1 VAARAFET
9 VIRLKLQQFS
19 PEEAKKRH
27 VAIARAGLAE
37 FVAKQGTP
45 PEVVLFTDG
54 HAASTEEEVQP
65 FGVIVYRFSRMREIA
80 EFALQEAKRI
90 SPVLT
95 GRYRDSWFAMV
106 DNREVALDAIPP
118 HATVV
123 ITNDQ
128 PYSRKINTGAKGFEK
143 YVPPGIAEKVRQLV
157 LSKYRN
163 LITANVQY
171 ITLEGGYV
179 LQHDLRKVVNG
190 RRYGGPRADALAG
203 SQISYPAIAISP
215 KFLGG

>member
-1 VAARAFET
+1 MAARAFET

-19 PEEAKKRH
+19 SEEAKKRH

-37 FVAKQGTP
+37 FTARQAMP
-45 PEVVLFTDG
+45 PEVALFTDG

-65 FGVIVYRFSRMREIA
+65 FGVIVYRFSRMKEIA
-80 EFALQEAKRI
+80 VFALEEAKRL

-106 DNREVALDAIPP
+106 DNREVALDEIP
-118 HATVV
+118 ANAVV
-123 ITNDQ
+123 TITNDQ

-143 YVPPGIAEKVRQLV
+143 YVPPGIAEKIRQSV
-157 LSKYRN
+157 LAKYRN
-163 LITANVQY
+163 LIAANVQY
-171 ITLEGGYV
+171 LSLEGGHV

-190 RRYGGPRADALAG
+190 RRYGGPRNDARAG
-203 SQISYPAIAISP
+203 MQITYPAVVFSP